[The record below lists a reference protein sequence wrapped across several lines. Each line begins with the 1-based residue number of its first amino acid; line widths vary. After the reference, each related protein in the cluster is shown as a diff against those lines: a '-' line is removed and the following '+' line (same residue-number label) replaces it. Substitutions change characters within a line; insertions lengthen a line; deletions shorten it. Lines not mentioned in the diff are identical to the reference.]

1 MEGFDGCNSLWGR
14 REDGTPIAK
23 ADGTFSGRQFGGT
36 DIGCPDPVEVQA
48 ERYQNALVDGDRFR
62 ATRGQLEI
70 LDRAG
75 KVRLVFT
82 KQEELPDHAAELPGT
97 QWRLLYDGD
106 EFVDDSEFILAFLA
120 DGLGA
125 GTTSCRDFFTVY
137 RTEKE
142 RINFHTMGMT
152 GSTDGCPAGS
162 GKARRPVRRR
172 PVVRQRILCGGETRA
187 ESAPFPHQP
196 RQSPDL

>member
-1 MEGFDGCNSLWGR
+1 MPVLLPAKHPSFSAAPRGCLCPWTAVLVIDDTYLFLRVDGNVMEGFDGCNSLWGR

-75 KVRLVFT
+75 NVRLVFT
-82 KQEELPDHAAELPGT
+82 KQEELPGMPRNFREPSGGSFTTAMSSSTTASSSWPS
-97 QWRLLYDGD
+97 WRTAWAR
-106 EFVDDSEFILAFLA
+106 EPHP
-120 DGLGA
+120 A
-125 GTTSCRDFFTVY
+125 GISSPCTGPRK
-137 RTEKE
+137 R
-142 RINFHTMGMT
+142 
-152 GSTDGCPAGS
+152 GSTS
-162 GKARRPVRRR
+162 
-172 PVVRQRILCGGETRA
+172 TRGA
-187 ESAPFPHQP
+187 
-196 RQSPDL
+196 